1 VDEQRARILDDLRG
15 LIAGDLLFGPVER
28 APYALDAS
36 LYEIDP
42 LGVVVPRSHEDLVGL
57 VRYAAEHAIPLHARG
72 AGTGLAGESLGPGLV
87 IDFSRYLRRVVAI
100 GPDSVVVQP
109 GIVLDV
115 LNTQLAPRG
124 RRLGPDPGGSESCTI
139 GGMIGGNAA
148 GLRSLRYGATADHV
162 ERLDV
167 VFANGESAD
176 LGEEPWPSLDGEPAD
191 FKGAVTRRVAMH
203 LQWHADLIA
212 RRAPQ
217 SPRNRAGYA
226 LGSIATPGGIHM
238 ARLIVGSEGTL
249 ALVTEATLRTVPIP
263 QAQAAVLLPFARLT
277 DAADAVT
284 DCLRDRPTA
293 CELLDWRR
301 LSLARDADS
310 ALRGLLP
317 ESAEAALVIEFEG
330 DDQVEVS
337 RLAKALGDRA
347 FRQGRLAAP
356 PIEAARRADCER
368 LLELRRMVVPILMRA
383 KGPARPVPVIEDVA
397 VPPEALADILQRF
410 QNILKRHEVNWTLAA
425 HAGHGQLHVRPFL
438 DMASPVDRARL
449 EPLAAEV
456 YEAVIEVGGTISGE
470 HGCGLVRS
478 QFLRRQYGELD
489 HVLREIKYAFDPQ
502 NLLNPGKVVGVDP
515 HLMTRNLRPA
525 LPVDHDRE
533 VADGASFAL
542 PVLESGLIWPGRGRA
557 EQVAACNACG
567 TCRSQ
572 EPTLRMCPTF
582 RALRG
587 EAATPRA
594 QVNLLR
600 QIATGTLDPRTW
612 GSEELRANA
621 DLCVHCNLCR
631 IECPSG
637 IDVSSL
643 MIEAKAAYV
652 EDHGLTPADWVLSK
666 VEFWSKWASRLPLL
680 SNALLSRRT
689 ARWALE
695 RLLGLSRYRALPKA
709 RRWPFLGRA
718 ERQGL
723 SRPKPRES
731 GPRVAYFVDIFANYF
746 DPELAESVVA
756 VLRHCGV
763 NVYVPKGQR
772 GCGMP
777 ALVAG
782 DLDHARE
789 LMLANLRVL
798 SNAVR
803 DGYTIVCSEPTAAL
817 MLRQQSV
824 RLTDDLDASL
834 VAENTMDVGQYLAG
848 LQARGQLPR
857 PEHPIH
863 AKAGY
868 HQPCHL
874 RALEVGTPG
883 LDLIRQIPELQVEF
897 IDRGCSGMAGT
908 FGLARRN
915 FRTSLRAGRGLR
927 SRLRDEDIQIGS
939 TECGTCRM
947 QMEQGIPKPTL
958 HPMKLLSLAY
968 GLNPSLRG
976 RVQEPKPRNVI
987 A

>member
-1 VDEQRARILDDLRG
+1 VDEQRARILDDLRD
-15 LIAGDLLFGPVER
+15 LIAGDLLFEPVER

-42 LGVVVPRSHEDLVGL
+42 LGVVVPRSREDLVAL
-57 VRYAAEHAIPLHARG
+57 VRYAAEHAVPLHARG

-100 GPDSVVVQP
+100 GAESVVVEP
-109 GIVLDV
+109 GTVLDV
-115 LNTQLAPRG
+115 LNAQLAPRG
-124 RRLGPDPGGSESCTI
+124 RRLGPDPGGSEACTI
-139 GGMIGGNAA
+139 GGMIGGNAS
-148 GLRSLRYGATADHV
+148 GLRSIRYGPMADHV
-162 ERLDV
+162 ERLEI
-167 VFANGESAD
+167 VFANGETATV
-176 LGEEPWPSLDGEPAD
+176 GEEPWPSLDGEPSD

-212 RRAPQ
+212 RCMPR

-226 LGSIATPGGIHM
+226 LGSIATSRGIHM
-238 ARLIVGSEGTL
+238 GRLIVGSEGTL
-249 ALVTEATLRTVPIP
+249 ALVTEATLKTVPIP
-263 QAQAAVLLPFARLT
+263 AAQALVLLPYARLL
-277 DAADAVT
+277 DAAEAVT

-301 LSLARDADS
+301 LSLARDADP

-317 ESAEAALVIEFEG
+317 ESAEAALVVEFEG
-330 DDQVEVS
+330 DDQAEPS

-347 FRQGRLAAP
+347 FRGGRLAGP
-356 PIEAARRADCER
+356 PIEAARRAECER
-368 LLELRRMVVPILMRA
+368 LLGLRRIVAPMLMRA
-383 KGPARPVPVIEDVA
+383 KGPARPVPLIEDVA
-397 VPPEALADILQRF
+397 VPPEALADFLQRL
-410 QNILKRHEVNWTLAA
+410 QNILKRHEINWTLSA
-425 HAGHGQLHVRPFL
+425 HAGHGQLHARPFL
-438 DMASPVDRARL
+438 DMANPLDRARL

-456 YEAVIEVGGTISGE
+456 HEAAFAVGGTISGE
-470 HGCGLVRS
+470 HGCGLIRS

-489 HVLREIKYAFDPQ
+489 HVFREIKYAFDPQ
-502 NLLNPGKVVGVDP
+502 NILNPGKVVGVEP
-515 HLMTRNLRPA
+515 HLMTRNLRQA
-525 LPVDHDRE
+525 LPVE
-533 VADGASFAL
+533 VVTEGPSISL
-542 PVLESGLIWPGRGRA
+542 PVLEDGLNWPGRGRS
-557 EQVAACNACG
+557 EQVSACNGCG
-567 TCRSQ
+567 SCRSQ
-572 EPTLRMCPTF
+572 EPSLRMCPTF
-582 RALRG
+582 RALRS
-587 EAATPRA
+587 EAATPRS

-600 QIATGTLDPRTW
+600 QIAVGALDPKTW

-621 DLCVHCNLCR
+621 DLCVHCGLCR
-631 IECPSG
+631 LECPAG

-680 SNALLSRRT
+680 SNALLSSRT
-689 ARWALE
+689 TRWALE

-723 SRPKPRES
+723 ARPKPREA
-731 GPRVAYFVDIFANYF
+731 GPRVAYFVDVFANYF

-798 SNAVR
+798 GNAVR

-817 MLRQQSV
+817 MLRQNAV

-834 VAENTMDVGQYLAG
+834 VAENTMDVGQYVAG

-857 PEHPIH
+857 PDQPIH
-863 AKAGY
+863 AKVGY

-883 LDLIRQIPELQVEF
+883 LDLIRQVPELEVEF

-908 FGLARRN
+908 YGLARRN

-947 QMEQGIPKPTL
+947 QMEQGIPKPTF

-968 GLNPSLRG
+968 GLSPSLRG
-976 RVQEPKPRNVI
+976 RVQETKPRNVI